1 MDGRTVFLFL
11 FYYYYYYS
19 FRKVL
24 SSLGEILGTTS
35 VLPSSPFEKK
45 IVNALL
51 AILLNFR

>member
-35 VLPSSPFEKK
+35 VLPSSPFKK
-45 IVNALL
+45 KVVNALL
-51 AILLNFR
+51 AILLNSR